1 MSGTDPKY
9 RRKDAVSL
17 LLDLA
22 AKGDKLG
29 AVGFDDAYK
38 PLFDLTTISGDAVI
52 KNLKSVAA
60 AKIIN
65 GGGTN
70 YNVAFDE
77 GYKALTGPGVDPNRP
92 KGAIFL
98 TDGGH
103 NSGTYTNGHLHFAIN
118 PTGHTWPV
126 CVVQLGTSFQPEDV
140 ARLKRIA
147 SETGGK
153 YVATPTDDQLT
164 GLYFSCLGRT
174 TGAKI
179 VANKVFNFKPGQT
192 KTVRQR
198 LPKKKLPSATF
209 FFQHGEGT
217 YDIRLKDPLG
227 KVHTPRRPGKG
238 GSFGQ
243 GASYAFYR
251 IRRPDGGVWQM
262 IVKAL
267 KLPAT
272 TDKGNVKITIT
283 PGK

>member
-1 MSGTDPKY
+1 
-9 RRKDAVSL
+9 
-17 LLDLA
+17 
-22 AKGDKLG
+22 
-29 AVGFDDAYK
+29 VG
-38 PLFDLTTISGDAVI
+38 
-52 KNLKSVAA
+52 N

-77 GYKALTGPGVDPNRP
+77 GYRALTGPGVDPNRP

-103 NSGTYTNGHLHFAIN
+103 NSGSYNNGHLRFAIN

-126 CVVQLGTSFQPEDV
+126 CVVQLGNSFQPEDV

-147 SETGGK
+147 TETGGQ

-174 TGAKI
+174 TGAKT
-179 VANKVFNFKPGQT
+179 VVNKVFTFKKGQT
-192 KTVRQR
+192 KSVRQR

-209 FFQHGEGT
+209 FFQHGGGKYSIT
-217 YDIRLKDPLG
+217 LKDPKG
-227 KVHTPRRPGKG
+227 HTHTPRKPGRG

-267 KLPAT
+267 QLPAA
-272 TDKGNVKITIT
+272 TDKGNVKITVT